1 MKLVMCQNYKFP
13 AVAGTNGG
21 VSIPGLL
28 FSLLGGTVVGLSY
41 YLSVLYFVDSTV
53 LAASPPQWPLVFAGS
68 FAGLVGS
75 LVDSVLGATLQ
86 YSGQSFFFI
95 QTLCGNFD
103 GVYLYFTPC
112 RLNFMQLPLNW
123 A

>member
-1 MKLVMCQNYKFP
+1 MFP

-21 VSIPGLL
+21 VSIFGLL

-75 LVDSVLGATLQ
+75 LVDSILGATLQ
-86 YSGQSFFFI
+86 YSGQAFVLI
-95 QTLCGNFD
+95 QTLRGNFD

-112 RLNFMQLPLNW
+112 RLNVMHLPLNW